1 VERAG
6 CFRGEKHPAPREVE
20 KNRSKTMD
28 ILFKREPRDWWNTV
42 ALGGLSLMVFLMIWF
57 TACSSGSPEAAKT
70 NKAVTRPTASS
81 AVTKTESV
89 PTSLSNAGEYG
100 ENVYDYA
107 KASDWKNA
115 DVKVASLKDAI
126 KTVRTDVQNQSA
138 TVDRLGTN
146 VAALDHAVT
155 AKDRQAAMREANQV
169 TFDVADMTSAYK
181 LSVPVEVTRLD
192 YYGRELE
199 VWAQAQDANKLQA
212 TAREMRRTWDSLRPK
227 IEAHSKIETKKFE
240 ALVAQVESAR
250 TSADYTR
257 VATPV
262 LNEVDNLEKLFP

>member
-1 VERAG
+1 
-6 CFRGEKHPAPREVE
+6 
-20 KNRSKTMD
+20 
-28 ILFKREPRDWWNTV
+28 
-42 ALGGLSLMVFLMIWF
+42 
-57 TACSSGSPEAAKT
+57 
-70 NKAVTRPTASS
+70 
-81 AVTKTESV
+81 V

-107 KASDWKNA
+107 KANDWKSA
-115 DVKVASLKDAI
+115 GVKVAALKDAT
-126 KTVRTDVQNQSA
+126 KKVRADVRNQVA
-138 TVDRLGTN
+138 AVDGLDTN
-146 VAALDHAVT
+146 VAALDRAVS

-169 TFDVADMTSAYK
+169 TSEVADMTAAYK

-199 VWAQAQDANKLQA
+199 VWAQAQDANKLRA
-212 TAREMRRTWDSLRPK
+212 TAREMRRTWDSLRPT
-227 IEAHSKIETKKFE
+227 IEAKSTAETKRFE

-262 LNEVDNLEKLFP
+262 LNEVDNLEKLF